1 MRVDLKNKTHSYS
14 LCNKERQ
21 FGYSSERREATDRV
35 DGPTHVVQRGFRWAP
50 PRQSRPTSIHSHRQ
64 VVPPDA
70 IKQPGPTAQCQ
81 RRGPAGDHLTPFEAP
96 LAFPLLSLSAY
107 LITLEKGPRLAHIY
121 RRLPLLLLLPIS
133 SRILSLVSGRKFC
146 GRRNKLVID
155 SKFKRIV
162 VLLFD

>member
-21 FGYSSERREATDRV
+21 FGYSSERREATDHV

-50 PRQSRPTSIHSHRQ
+50 PRQFRPTSSHSHRQ

-96 LAFPLLSLSAY
+96 LAFPLLSLCLSYHIRKRPTVGSY
-107 LITLEKGPRLAHIY
+107 LQETATASPPSYFFSHSLPRL
-121 RRLPLLLLLPIS
+121 REK
-133 SRILSLVSGRKFC
+133 ILRAAKQTSNRFE
-146 GRRNKLVID
+146 I
-155 SKFKRIV
+155 
-162 VLLFD
+162 